1 MVGIMEIVRRYGNRG
16 SLAPSV
22 GVWGLENGGRG
33 EVGLR
38 YLIHLLQ
45 NDSHPCNIADCVVE
59 LSRLLDEV
67 AVHDLG

>member
-1 MVGIMEIVRRYGNRG
+1 MMKRVRRYGDRG

-22 GVWGLENGGRG
+22 GVWGLENGGMG
-33 EVGLR
+33 KVGLR

-45 NDSHPCNIADCVVE
+45 NDSHPSNIADCVVE

-67 AVHDLG
+67 AIHDLG